1 MTHISS
7 STMSNIPYDLIDGLT
22 NYDVFLQ
29 INYTTVYKVVTI
41 VSDLAALHY
50 EYLLCFKELLQK

>member
-1 MTHISS
+1 MTHIQS
-7 STMSNIPYDLIDGLT
+7 STMSNIPYDLIYELT

-41 VSDLAALHY
+41 ISD
-50 EYLLCFKELLQK
+50 